1 MANRSPLK
9 ATENLPKPEEGKQ
22 DKQPENPYGPEYPKG
37 ENLWNISVQTYVKNV
52 IWFRTLRRTVP
63 WYCIH
68 IVPVFCKYFDDQKR
82 KLPCSEYTDQ

>member
-37 ENLWNISVQTYVKNV
+37 ENYWS
-52 IWFRTLRRTVP
+52 
-63 WYCIH
+63 
-68 IVPVFCKYFDDQKR
+68 
-82 KLPCSEYTDQ
+82 KLFL